1 MNHTIPVVFNWSGG
15 KDSALALYKLLRD
28 PRYTIVSLLTTT
40 NKETARSTMHGIPQS
55 ILIQQAESIGLPLYE
70 VQLKPKGSMDDYAQS
85 MLEAVEH
92 FKSQGVNQFAF
103 GDIYLEDV
111 KHYREEQLEPY
122 GITLLEPLWGI
133 PTETLM
139 EEFLNLGFL
148 TKLITL
154 DASLLDLHFVG
165 KTLSKQLIEQFP
177 SNIDICGEN
186 GEYHTFCYDGPLFKK
201 PIKHQLG
208 NPITQSFPMKLED
221 GTQITHTYHFA
232 NLQNA

>member
-1 MNHTIPVVFNWSGG
+1 MQHTIPVVFNWSGG
-15 KDSALALYKLLRD
+15 KDSALALYKLLHD

-40 NKETARSTMHGIPQS
+40 NKETARSTMHGIPRS
-55 ILIQQAESIGLPLYE
+55 ILLLQAESIGLPLYE
-70 VQLKPKGSMDDYAQS
+70 VELKPKGSMDDYAQS

-92 FKSQGVNQFAF
+92 FKKIGVQHFAF
-103 GDIYLEDV
+103 GDIYLDDV
-111 KHYREEQLEPY
+111 KHYREQQLKPY

-139 EEFLNLGFL
+139 QEFFDLGFH

-154 DASLLDLHFVG
+154 DAAQLDLHFVG
-165 KTLSKQLIEQFP
+165 KTLSKQLIETFP

-186 GEYHTFCYDGPLFKK
+186 GEYHTFCYDGPLFKQ
-201 PIKHQLG
+201 PIQHQLG
-208 NPITQSFPMKLED
+208 KPITQSFPMTLED